1 MDIKIIAVG
10 KIKEK
15 FYKNALDEYLKRM
28 GPYNKIKIIEVPD
41 EQAPENL
48 SDKEIEQVKEK
59 EGEKILSKIEDSDYV
74 VSLEILG
81 KQMTSEKFADFIQNE
96 MLEGFGRNM
105 VFVIGGSNGLSKEVS
120 NRSNYKLSFSKMTF
134 PHQLM
139 RVVLLEQI
147 YRAYR
152 IINGHPYHK

>member
-1 MDIKIIAVG
+1 MDIKIVAVG

-15 FYKNALDEYLKRM
+15 FYKDAIDEYLKRM
-28 GPYNKIKIIEVPD
+28 QTYNKVEIIEVAD
-41 EQAPENL
+41 EMAAENL
-48 SDKEIEQVKEK
+48 SEKELEQVKEK
-59 EGEKILSKIEDSDYV
+59 EGERILSKISKEDYV

-81 KQMTSEKFADFIQNE
+81 KQMDSIDFARFIENE
-96 MLEGFGRNM
+96 MAEGFGRNL
-105 VFVIGGSNGLSKEVS
+105 VFIIGGSNGLAKEVS
-120 NRSNYKLSFSKMTF
+120 QRSNKKLSFGKMTY

-139 RVVLLEQI
+139 RVILTEQI

>member
-1 MDIKIIAVG
+1 MDIKIVAVG

-15 FYKNALDEYLKRM
+15 FYKDAIDEYLKRM
-28 GPYNKIKIIEVPD
+28 QAYNKVEIIEVAD
-41 EQAPENL
+41 EMAAENL
-48 SDKEIEQVKEK
+48 SEKELEQVKEK
-59 EGEKILSKIEDSDYV
+59 EGERILGKISKEDYV

-81 KQMTSEKFADFIQNE
+81 KQIDSIEFAKFIEEE
-96 MLEGFGRNM
+96 MAEGFGRNL
-105 VFVIGGSNGLSKEVS
+105 VFIIGGSNGLAKEVS
-120 NRSNYKLSFSKMTF
+120 QRSNKKLSFGKMTY

-139 RVVLLEQI
+139 RVILTEQI

>member
-1 MDIKIIAVG
+1 MDIKIIVVG

-15 FYKNALDEYLKRM
+15 FYKDAIDEYLKRM
-28 GPYNKIKIIEVPD
+28 QAYNKVEIIEVAD
-41 EQAPENL
+41 EMAAENL
-48 SDKEIEQVKEK
+48 SEKELEQVKEK
-59 EGEKILSKIEDSDYV
+59 EGERILGKISKEDYV

-81 KQMTSEKFADFIQNE
+81 KQIDSIEFAKFIENE
-96 MLEGFGRNM
+96 MAEGFGRNL
-105 VFVIGGSNGLSKEVS
+105 VFVIGGSNGLAKEVS
-120 NRSNYKLSFSKMTF
+120 QRSNKKLSFGKMTY

-139 RVVLLEQI
+139 RVILTEQI

>member
-15 FYKNALDEYLKRM
+15 FYKDAIDEYLKRM
-28 GPYNKIKIIEVPD
+28 QAYNKVEIIEVAD
-41 EQAPENL
+41 EMAAENL
-48 SDKEIEQVKEK
+48 SEKELEQVKEK
-59 EGEKILSKIEDSDYV
+59 EGERILGKISKEDYV

-81 KQMTSEKFADFIQNE
+81 KQIDSIEFAKFIENE
-96 MLEGFGRNM
+96 MAEGLGRNL
-105 VFVIGGSNGLSKEVS
+105 VFIIGGSNGLAKEVS
-120 NRSNYKLSFSKMTF
+120 QRSNKKLSFGKMTY

-139 RVVLLEQI
+139 RVILTEQI

>member
-15 FYKNALDEYLKRM
+15 FYKEAIDEYLKRM
-28 GPYNKIKIIEVPD
+28 QAYNKLEIIEVAD
-41 EQAPENL
+41 EMAAETL
-48 SDKEIEQVKEK
+48 SEKELEQVKEK
-59 EGEKILSKIEDSDYV
+59 EGERILGKISKEDYV

-81 KQMTSEKFADFIQNE
+81 KQMDSIEFAKFIENE
-96 MLEGFGRNM
+96 MAEGFGRNL
-105 VFVIGGSNGLSKEVS
+105 VFIIGGSNGLAKEVS
-120 NRSNYKLSFSKMTF
+120 QRSNKKLSFGKMTY

-139 RVVLLEQI
+139 RVILTEQI

>member
-1 MDIKIIAVG
+1 MDIKIVAVG

-15 FYKNALDEYLKRM
+15 FYKDAIDEYLKRM
-28 GPYNKIKIIEVPD
+28 QTYNKVEIIEVAD
-41 EQAPENL
+41 EMAAENL
-48 SDKEIEQVKEK
+48 SEKELEQVKEK
-59 EGEKILSKIEDSDYV
+59 EGERILGKISKEDYV

-81 KQMTSEKFADFIQNE
+81 KQIDSIEFAKFIENE
-96 MLEGFGRNM
+96 MAEGFGRNL
-105 VFVIGGSNGLSKEVS
+105 VFVIGGSNGLAKEVS
-120 NRSNYKLSFSKMTF
+120 QRSNKKLSFGKMTY

-139 RVVLLEQI
+139 RVILTEQI

>member
-15 FYKNALDEYLKRM
+15 FYKDAIDEYLKRM
-28 GPYNKIKIIEVPD
+28 QAYNKLEIIEVAD
-41 EQAPENL
+41 EMAAENL
-48 SDKEIEQVKEK
+48 SEKELEQVKEK
-59 EGEKILSKIEDSDYV
+59 EGERILGKISKEDYV

-81 KQMTSEKFADFIQNE
+81 KQIDSIEFAKFIENE
-96 MLEGFGRNM
+96 MAEGFGRNL
-105 VFVIGGSNGLSKEVS
+105 VFVIGGSNGLAKEVS
-120 NRSNYKLSFSKMTF
+120 QRSNKKLSFGKMTY

-139 RVVLLEQI
+139 RVILTEQI

>member
-15 FYKNALDEYLKRM
+15 FYKSAIEEYLKRM
-28 GPYNKIKIIEVPD
+28 QAYNKIEIIEVND

-59 EGEKILSKIEDSDYV
+59 EGKKILSKIEDSDYV

-81 KQMTSEKFADFIQNE
+81 KQLDSVGFANFIENE
-96 MLEGFGRNM
+96 MQEGFGRNL

-120 NRSNYKLSFSKMTF
+120 QRSNHKLSFSKMTF

-139 RVVLLEQI
+139 RVVLIEQI
-147 YRAYR
+147 YRGFR

>member
-15 FYKNALDEYLKRM
+15 FYKEAINEYLKRM
-28 GPYNKIKIIEVPD
+28 QAYNKIEIIEVPD

-59 EGEKILSKIEDSDYV
+59 EGERILGKIEDSDYV

-81 KQMTSEKFADFIQNE
+81 KQVDSVGFAKFIENE
-96 MLEGFGRNM
+96 MQEGFGRNL

-139 RVVLLEQI
+139 RVVLIEQI
-147 YRAYR
+147 YRGFR

>member
-15 FYKNALDEYLKRM
+15 FYKDAIEEYLKRM
-28 GPYNKIKIIEVPD
+28 QAYNKVEIIEVAD
-41 EQAPENL
+41 EMAAENL
-48 SDKEIEQVKEK
+48 SEKELEQVKEK
-59 EGEKILSKIEDSDYV
+59 EGERILGKISKEDYV

-81 KQMTSEKFADFIQNE
+81 KQIDSIEFAKFIENE
-96 MLEGFGRNM
+96 MAEGLGRNL
-105 VFVIGGSNGLSKEVS
+105 VFIIGGSNGLAKEVS
-120 NRSNYKLSFSKMTF
+120 QRSNKKLSFGKMTY

-139 RVVLLEQI
+139 RVILTEQI

>member
-1 MDIKIIAVG
+1 MDIEIIAVG

-15 FYKNALDEYLKRM
+15 FYKDAISEYLKRM
-28 GPYNKIKIIEVPD
+28 QAYNKVEIIEVAD
-41 EQAPENL
+41 EMAAENL
-48 SDKEIEQVKEK
+48 SEKELEQVKEK
-59 EGEKILSKIEDSDYV
+59 EGERILGKISKEDYV

-81 KQMTSEKFADFIQNE
+81 KQMDSIDFATFIENE
-96 MLEGFGRNM
+96 MAEGFGRNL

-120 NRSNYKLSFSKMTF
+120 QRSNKKLSFGKMTY

-139 RVVLLEQI
+139 RVILTEQI

>member
-15 FYKNALDEYLKRM
+15 FYKQAIEEYLKRM
-28 GPYNKIKIIEVPD
+28 QTYNNIEIIEVAD
-41 EQAPENL
+41 EPAGENL
-48 SDKEIEQVKEK
+48 SKKDIEQVKDK
-59 EGEKILSKIEDSDYV
+59 EGEKILNKVKDDDYV

-81 KQMTSEKFADFIQNE
+81 KQETSESFAKFIETE
-96 MLEGFGRNM
+96 MAEGFGRNL
-105 VFVIGGSNGLSKEVS
+105 VFIIGGSNGLSKNVS
-120 NRSNYKLSFSKMTF
+120 QRANKKQSFSKMTY

-139 RVVLLEQI
+139 RVILIEQI
-147 YRAYR
+147 YRAFR

>member
-15 FYKNALDEYLKRM
+15 FYKEAIDEYLKRM
-28 GPYNKIKIIEVPD
+28 QAYNKLEIIEVAD
-41 EQAPENL
+41 EMAAETL
-48 SDKEIEQVKEK
+48 SEKELEQVKEK
-59 EGEKILSKIEDSDYV
+59 EGERILGKISKEDYV

-81 KQMTSEKFADFIQNE
+81 KQMDSIEFAKFIENE
-96 MLEGFGRNM
+96 MAEGFGRNL
-105 VFVIGGSNGLSKEVS
+105 VFIIGGSNGLAKEVS
-120 NRSNYKLSFSKMTF
+120 QRFNKKLSFGKMTY

-139 RVVLLEQI
+139 RVILTEQI

>member
-15 FYKNALDEYLKRM
+15 FYKDAIDEYLKRM
-28 GPYNKIKIIEVPD
+28 QAYNKLEIIEVAD
-41 EQAPENL
+41 EMAAETL
-48 SDKEIEQVKEK
+48 SEKELEQVKEK
-59 EGEKILSKIEDSDYV
+59 EGERILGKISKEDYV

-81 KQMTSEKFADFIQNE
+81 KQIDSIEFAKFIENE
-96 MLEGFGRNM
+96 MAEGFGRNL
-105 VFVIGGSNGLSKEVS
+105 VFIIGGSNGLAKEVS
-120 NRSNYKLSFSKMTF
+120 QRSNKKLSFGKMTY

-139 RVVLLEQI
+139 RVILTEQI

>member
-15 FYKNALDEYLKRM
+15 FYKEAINEYLKRM
-28 GPYNKIKIIEVPD
+28 QAYNKIEIIEVPD

-59 EGEKILSKIEDSDYV
+59 EGERILGKIEDSDYV

-81 KQMTSEKFADFIQNE
+81 KQVDSVGFAKFIENE
-96 MLEGFGRNM
+96 MQEGFGRNL

-120 NRSNYKLSFSKMTF
+120 NRSSYKLSFSKMTF

-139 RVVLLEQI
+139 RVVLIEQI
-147 YRAYR
+147 YRGFR

>member
-1 MDIKIIAVG
+1 MDIKIIEVG

-15 FYKNALDEYLKRM
+15 FYKEAINEYLKRM
-28 GPYNKIKIIEVPD
+28 QAYNKIEIIEVPD

-59 EGEKILSKIEDSDYV
+59 EGERILGKIEDSDYV

-81 KQMTSEKFADFIQNE
+81 KQVDSVGFAKFIENE
-96 MLEGFGRNM
+96 MQEGFGRNL

-139 RVVLLEQI
+139 RVVLIEQI
-147 YRAYR
+147 YRGFR

>member
-15 FYKNALDEYLKRM
+15 FYKEALDEYQKRM
-28 GPYNKIKIIEVPD
+28 QAYNKIEIIEVND

-48 SDKEIEQVKEK
+48 SEKEIEQVKEK
-59 EGEKILSKIEDSDYV
+59 EGERILGKIEDSDYV

-81 KQMTSEKFADFIQNE
+81 KQVDSVEFANFIENE
-96 MLEGFGRNM
+96 MQEGFGRNL
-105 VFVIGGSNGLSKEVS
+105 VFVIGGSNGLSKEIS
-120 NRSNYKLSFSKMTF
+120 KRSNYKLSFSKMTF

-139 RVVLLEQI
+139 RVVLVEQI
-147 YRAYR
+147 YRGFR

>member
-15 FYKNALDEYLKRM
+15 FYKEAIEEYLKRM
-28 GPYNKIKIIEVPD
+28 SSYNNIEIIVVAD
-41 EQAPENL
+41 EPAGENL
-48 SDKEIEQVKEK
+48 SKKEIEQVKEK
-59 EGEKILSKIEDSDYV
+59 EGEKILNKVKDDDYV

-81 KQMTSEKFADFIQNE
+81 KEETSESFAKFIE
-96 MLEGFGRNM
+96 TERSEGFGRNL
-105 VFVIGGSNGLSKEVS
+105 VFIIGGSNGLSKAVS
-120 NRSNYKLSFSKMTF
+120 QRSNKKQSFSKMTY

-139 RVVLLEQI
+139 RVILIEQI
-147 YRAYR
+147 YRAFR

>member
-1 MDIKIIAVG
+1 MDIKIISVG

-15 FYKNALDEYLKRM
+15 FYKAAIDEYLKRM
-28 GPYNKIKIIEVPD
+28 QGYNKIEIIEVND

-48 SDKEIEQVKEK
+48 SEKEIEQVKAK
-59 EGEKILSKIEDSDYV
+59 EGERILGKIENSDYV
-74 VSLEILG
+74 VSLEIEG
-81 KQMTSEKFADFIQNE
+81 KQMDSIKFADFIENE
-96 MLEGFGRNM
+96 MQEGFGRNL

-120 NRSNYKLSFSKMTF
+120 QRSNYKLSFSKMTF

-139 RVVLLEQI
+139 RVVLIEQI
-147 YRAYR
+147 YRGFR

>member
-15 FYKNALDEYLKRM
+15 FYKEAIDEYLKRM
-28 GPYNKIKIIEVPD
+28 QAYNKLEIIEVAD
-41 EQAPENL
+41 EMAAETL
-48 SDKEIEQVKEK
+48 SEKELEQVKEK
-59 EGEKILSKIEDSDYV
+59 EGERILGKISKEDYV

-81 KQMTSEKFADFIQNE
+81 KQMDSIEFAKFIENE
-96 MLEGFGRNM
+96 MAEGFGRNL
-105 VFVIGGSNGLSKEVS
+105 VFIIGGSNGLAKEVS
-120 NRSNYKLSFSKMTF
+120 QRSNKKLSFGKMTY

-139 RVVLLEQI
+139 RVILTEQI

-152 IINGHPYHK
+152 IINRHPYHK

>member
-15 FYKNALDEYLKRM
+15 FYKEAIEEYLKRM
-28 GPYNKIKIIEVPD
+28 SSYNNIEIIEVAD
-41 EQAPENL
+41 EPAGEDL
-48 SDKEIEQVKEK
+48 SKKEIEQVKEK
-59 EGEKILSKIEDSDYV
+59 EGAKILNKVKDDDYV

-81 KQMTSEKFADFIQNE
+81 KEETSESFAKFIE
-96 MLEGFGRNM
+96 TERSEGFGRNL
-105 VFVIGGSNGLSKEVS
+105 VFIIGGSNGLSKAVS
-120 NRSNYKLSFSKMTF
+120 QRANKKQSFSKMTY

-139 RVVLLEQI
+139 RVILIEQI
-147 YRAYR
+147 YRAFR

>member
-1 MDIKIIAVG
+1 MDIKIVAVG

-15 FYKNALDEYLKRM
+15 FYKDAIDEYLKRM
-28 GPYNKIKIIEVPD
+28 QAYNKVEIIEVAD
-41 EQAPENL
+41 EMAAESL
-48 SDKEIEQVKEK
+48 SEKELEQVKEK
-59 EGEKILSKIEDSDYV
+59 EGERILGKISKEDYV

-81 KQMTSEKFADFIQNE
+81 KQIDSIEFAKFIENE
-96 MLEGFGRNM
+96 MAEGFGRNL
-105 VFVIGGSNGLSKEVS
+105 VFIIGGSNGLAKEVS
-120 NRSNYKLSFSKMTF
+120 QRSNKKLSFGKMTY

-139 RVVLLEQI
+139 RVILTEQI

>member
-15 FYKNALDEYLKRM
+15 FYKEAINEYLKRM
-28 GPYNKIKIIEVPD
+28 QAYNKIEIIEVPD

-59 EGEKILSKIEDSDYV
+59 EGERILGKIEDSDYV

-81 KQMTSEKFADFIQNE
+81 KQVDSVEFAKFIENE
-96 MLEGFGRNM
+96 MQEGFGRNL

-139 RVVLLEQI
+139 RVVLIEQI
-147 YRAYR
+147 YRGFR

>member
-15 FYKNALDEYLKRM
+15 FYKDAIDEYLKRM
-28 GPYNKIKIIEVPD
+28 QAYNKVEIIEVAD
-41 EQAPENL
+41 EMAAETL
-48 SDKEIEQVKEK
+48 SEKELEQVKER
-59 EGEKILSKIEDSDYV
+59 EGERILGKISKEDYV

-81 KQMTSEKFADFIQNE
+81 KQMDSIEFAKFIENE
-96 MLEGFGRNM
+96 MAEGFGRNL
-105 VFVIGGSNGLSKEVS
+105 VFIIGGSNGLAKEVS
-120 NRSNYKLSFSKMTF
+120 QRSNKKLSFGKMTY

-139 RVVLLEQI
+139 RVILTEQI

>member
-15 FYKNALDEYLKRM
+15 FYKEAIDEYLKRM
-28 GPYNKIKIIEVPD
+28 QAYNRLEIIEVAD
-41 EQAPENL
+41 EMAAETL
-48 SDKEIEQVKEK
+48 SEKELEQVKEK
-59 EGEKILSKIEDSDYV
+59 EGERILGKISKEDYV

-81 KQMTSEKFADFIQNE
+81 KQMDSIEFAKFIENE
-96 MLEGFGRNM
+96 MAEGFGRNL
-105 VFVIGGSNGLSKEVS
+105 VFIIGGSNGLAKEVS
-120 NRSNYKLSFSKMTF
+120 QRSNKKLSFGKMTY

-139 RVVLLEQI
+139 RVILTEQI

>member
-15 FYKNALDEYLKRM
+15 FYKDAIDEYLKRM
-28 GPYNKIKIIEVPD
+28 QAYNKLEIIEVAD
-41 EQAPENL
+41 EMAAENL
-48 SDKEIEQVKEK
+48 SEKELEQVKEK
-59 EGEKILSKIEDSDYV
+59 EGERILGKISKEDYV

-81 KQMTSEKFADFIQNE
+81 KQIDSIEFAKFIENE
-96 MLEGFGRNM
+96 MAEGFGRNL
-105 VFVIGGSNGLSKEVS
+105 VFIIGGSNGLAKEVS
-120 NRSNYKLSFSKMTF
+120 QRSNKKLSFGKMTY

-139 RVVLLEQI
+139 RVILTEQI

>member
-15 FYKNALDEYLKRM
+15 FYKQAIEEYLKRM
-28 GPYNKIKIIEVPD
+28 QTYNNIEIIEVAD
-41 EQAPENL
+41 EPAGENL
-48 SDKEIEQVKEK
+48 SKKEIEQVKDK
-59 EGEKILSKIEDSDYV
+59 EGEKILNKVKDDDYV

-81 KQMTSEKFADFIQNE
+81 KQETSESFAKFIETE
-96 MLEGFGRNM
+96 MAEGFGRNL
-105 VFVIGGSNGLSKEVS
+105 VFIIGGSNGLSKNVS
-120 NRSNYKLSFSKMTF
+120 QRANKKQSFSKMTY

-139 RVVLLEQI
+139 RVILIEQI
-147 YRAYR
+147 YRAFR

>member
-15 FYKNALDEYLKRM
+15 FYKDAIDEYLKRM
-28 GPYNKIKIIEVPD
+28 QTYNKVEIIEVAD
-41 EQAPENL
+41 EMAAENL
-48 SDKEIEQVKEK
+48 SEKELEQVKEK
-59 EGEKILSKIEDSDYV
+59 EGERILGKISKEDYV

-81 KQMTSEKFADFIQNE
+81 KQIDSIEFAKFIENE
-96 MLEGFGRNM
+96 MAEGFGRNL
-105 VFVIGGSNGLSKEVS
+105 VFIIGGSNGLAKEVS
-120 NRSNYKLSFSKMTF
+120 QRSNKKLSFGKMTY

-139 RVVLLEQI
+139 RVILTEQI

-152 IINGHPYHK
+152 IVNGHPYHK